1 MALRNQKGNFVLIT
15 IFGLGVLLCLGG
27 VYYAISDASDAGRKL
42 ASDPKLVMTDLQER
56 VERALANPIAIDAS
70 VERNSNQFA
79 CLFSVS
85 GACRGYGGVF
95 LLYEGAASQPVSQ
108 LMRGSGVSFD
118 GVGCSGF
125 PSEACPFRVET
136 LWEPVCGPG
145 ACENTKSIK
154 VKARV
159 TYNPGGAEPFLWN
172 KEAMFTPALRL
183 SQGVVCERGGGIW
196 AATECLT
203 AEQAAQRRVA
213 STLPKG
219 ALQNEGLRDAAEAY
233 DRARAENP
241 TQQQTPAEELEAIC
255 PETIVVQGQFYTIE
269 YLAPGR
275 SQVHVP
281 ALNGCPA
288 EDTFVFQCTPKTP
301 ATFEGEGQW
310 VQVEAVMAPNCDER
324 GNPVGQAIQN

>member
-1 MALRNQKGNFVLIT
+1 MAIRNQKGNFVLIAV
-15 IFGLGVLLCLGG
+15 FGLGFLLCMGG
-27 VYYAISDASDAGRKL
+27 VYYAMSDAADGNRKL
-42 ASDPKLVMTDLQER
+42 ASDPKLVMADLQER
-56 VERALANPIAIDAS
+56 VEKALTNPSAVDAS
-70 VERNSNQFA
+70 VERNPNQFA

-85 GACRGYGGVF
+85 GACRGYGSVF

-118 GVGCSGF
+118 GVGCNGF
-125 PSEACPFRVET
+125 PSEACPFRVEAM
-136 LWEPVCGPG
+136 WEPVCAPG

-154 VKARV
+154 IKARV
-159 TYNPGGAEPFLWN
+159 TYNPGGGDPLLWN
-172 KEAMFTPALRL
+172 KEAMFTPVLRL

-196 AATECLT
+196 ASTECLT
-203 AEQAAQRRVA
+203 PEQAAQRRIA

-219 ALQNEGLRDAAEAY
+219 TPPPAGLREAAEAY

-241 TQQQTPAEELEAIC
+241 TQPQVAAEELESIC

-269 YLAPGR
+269 YLGPGR

-301 ATFEGEGQW
+301 ASFEGEGQW

-324 GNPVGQAIQN
+324 GNPNGQAITN